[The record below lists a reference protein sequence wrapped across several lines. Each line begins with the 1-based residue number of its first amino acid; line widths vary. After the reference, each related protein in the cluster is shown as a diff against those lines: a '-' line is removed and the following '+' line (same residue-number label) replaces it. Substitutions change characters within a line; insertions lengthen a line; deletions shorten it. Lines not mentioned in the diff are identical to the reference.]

1 MKKKG
6 YRKQKIAVGRAERR
20 MKKFLQSRP
29 ELERIEIEELISKA
43 HEENKK
49 AHN

>member
-1 MKKKG
+1 MKNKG

-29 ELERIEIEELISKA
+29 ELESRVMETIRKA
-43 HEENKK
+43 HEENQK
-49 AHN
+49 AKS